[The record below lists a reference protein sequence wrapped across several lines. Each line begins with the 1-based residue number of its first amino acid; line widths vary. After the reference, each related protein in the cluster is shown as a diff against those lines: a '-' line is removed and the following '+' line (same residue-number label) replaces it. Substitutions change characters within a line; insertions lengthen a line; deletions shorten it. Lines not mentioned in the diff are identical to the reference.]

1 MKNVIQWL
9 LEGDVSIRYLTHKYL
24 LRSGQAIL
32 DGLQKSIALEG
43 YGARFLSCQTG
54 SGHWGLYYYQ
64 PKWTSTHYTLL
75 DLKNIGAQPALK
87 PCRDM
92 VERMLD
98 QCMTADG
105 GLNLSKNEH
114 PSDICVDGM
123 ALSYAAWFCPEEPRL
138 ERLVSFLLSSQKAD
152 GGFAWD
158 LSSKEGDPHTTICV
172 LEGLSQY
179 SACPRRREFPGM
191 EAVIA
196 EAFGYLSAR
205 GLFMEDRDKRFL
217 KLSYP
222 HRYRYDLL
230 RALECLTDLK
240 VPVQV
245 DPKPAL
251 SWLLSKR
258 GEDGRWPLEL
268 IHPGKTHFSM
278 EEPGQPSRFITLKAL
293 RVLERFQKEAN
304 QSMED
309 RP

>member
-1 MKNVIQWL
+1 MPDVIQWL

-24 LRSGQAIL
+24 LRSGQTLL
-32 DGLQKSIALEG
+32 DELQQSIALEG

-54 SGHWGLYYYQ
+54 SGHWGLHYYQ

-75 DLKNIGAQPALK
+75 DLKNIGAYPALK

-98 QCMTADG
+98 QCMTPDG
-105 GLNLSKNEH
+105 GLNLSKYDH

-123 ALSYAAWFCPEEPRL
+123 ALSYAAWFCPDDPRL
-138 ERLVSFLLSSQKAD
+138 ERLASFLLSAQKAD

-158 LSSKEGDPHTTICV
+158 LSSKEGDPHTTLCV
-172 LEGLSQY
+172 LEGLNQY
-179 SACPRRREFPGM
+179 RASSLRRELPGM
-191 EAVIA
+191 ETAIAGAV
-196 EAFGYLSAR
+196 GYLSAH
-205 GLFMEDRDKRFL
+205 GLFMEDKDKRFL

-240 VPVQV
+240 VPVQA
-245 DPKPAL
+245 DLKPAL

-258 GEDGRWPLEL
+258 CGDGRWPLEL
-268 IHPGKTHFSM
+268 IHPGRTHFSL

-293 RVLERFQKEAN
+293 RVLEYFQKEAN
-304 QSMED
+304 QLTED